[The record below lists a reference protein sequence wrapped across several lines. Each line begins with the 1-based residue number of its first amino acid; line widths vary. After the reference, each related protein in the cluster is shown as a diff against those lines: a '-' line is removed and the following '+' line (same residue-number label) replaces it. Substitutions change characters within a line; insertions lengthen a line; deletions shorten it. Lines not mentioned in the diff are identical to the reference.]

1 MENKIFVQMIV
12 YCIKPLV
19 DLKIKYL
26 RLKNELDEPT
36 GHWSPPCHPDNIL
49 KSHLYSFCTVYSTV
63 YSDSWAA
70 T

>member
-36 GHWSPPCHPDNIL
+36 GH
-49 KSHLYSFCTVYSTV
+49 
-63 YSDSWAA
+63 
-70 T
+70 